1 MKQLSKSQIN
11 KIWNQKY
18 DPSTDGDIYNIED
31 KSIATN
37 ILKKDIQAIKADIQ
51 LFRGTYLLNF
61 LDVGCTCGLIYTL
74 EDTVLAAFEKIQI
87 MTHRGNDWDKT
98 SKIIKE
104 EMAKYEIDT
113 DNDDQQMI
121 LDLITY
127 ILMGKGFCTDK
138 GGSFT
143 IVGQWFYNNVVYKM
157 VNDKNRDG
165 GDYTDWL
172 NDWDTDFNSVD
183 RSESIDLSLNEHPSY
198 CYCIEL
204 NKENRIK

>member
-18 DPSTDGDIYNIED
+18 NPSTDGDIYNIED

-37 ILKKDIQAIKADIQ
+37 ILKKDLQAIKSDIQ
-51 LFRGTYLLNF
+51 LHGNTYLLNF

-87 MTHRGNDWDKT
+87 MTHRSNNWDGNRKT
-98 SKIIKE
+98 IKK
-104 EMAKYEIDT
+104 EMMKYEIDI
-113 DNDDQQMI
+113 DNNDQRMI

-143 IVGQWFYNNVVYKM
+143 IIGQWFYNNVVYKM
-157 VNDKNRDG
+157 VNEKNGDD
-165 GDYTDWL
+165 GDYTGWL

-183 RSESIDLSLNEHPSY
+183 RSKPEPIDLSLNEHPSY

-204 NKENRIK
+204 NKGE